1 VFIQVQEFIV
11 VVRFR
16 NQKFALTGHRA
27 VLRFPQQTVLKPPP
41 FLFICVISCSSL
53 AESVELNSMPV
64 HGSFS
69 FAQDKK
75 NSVAHC
81 CAELRVK
88 A

>member
-1 VFIQVQEFIV
+1 
-11 VVRFR
+11 
-16 NQKFALTGHRA
+16 
-27 VLRFPQQTVLKPPP
+27 
-41 FLFICVISCSSL
+41 
-53 AESVELNSMPV
+53 MPV

-88 A
+88 AWQFCSTRQC